1 MVLAQYFC
9 GAPQTAEVVPIENVV
24 CSERYSSWFVYSM
37 CVSFIPSVHLSLS
50 AGVSTDDVL
59 DDDNAPLMILE
70 YMPYGDLHAFL
81 ENNR

>member
-1 MVLAQYFC
+1 MSCAASV
-9 GAPQTAEVVPIENVV
+9 TVVGLCV
-24 CSERYSSWFVYSM
+24 CVRVCV
-37 CVSFIPSVHLSLS
+37 CVSFIPSIHLSLS